1 MRMISR
7 YTRKPVP
14 PDALEIHGL
23 AKNALEHHPLPE
35 PRDDIYPATAATES
49 YEEFLRESEILK
61 ESNYPDITAA
71 DNGSSWS
78 ASQSYTGTSTEDS
91 SVFSWGYDEFDKAA
105 TRQVQQM
112 FRHIDEL
119 LYEQKESVHVEGLQ
133 VECQQWTSSFP
144 HLRILGKQVVIPTDE
159 GFGWYSSS
167 PSSSLGSLDV
177 SPVQERDS
185 SEFSILGKKIP
196 LWVTPIHKDAD
207 ISKPPT
213 VCSVESEEG
222 EDGVIVSE
230 GIMEEYLA
238 FDCRDVEEELHE
250 RKMGLSSDRQKLG
263 FPPISPCYCMKDA
276 VLTYVFDD
284 VWSEVL
290 GSVEELICR
299 HWEGSVSG
307 NDDEK
312 NVITAETMRMDPGSP
327 FLQFEPLPLVLPRVP
342 QAKMPSITSNLC
354 PQPRCSRKTKKR
366 RKSPQIN
373 VSQGSSGGP
382 QQNLNGLMVIHG
394 MHLQQRNLPLID
406 KILDLDDKPLLRPG
420 SSSIL
425 STRTRPNRTLE
436 LSTSSLSY
444 SAHSAR
450 RRNPPPRTLHPINTN
465 HSRSGTP
472 RSMDEVI
479 RGTRLPTA
487 HDQLFSPSLMPLS
500 RNNLLPPISTADVV
514 EHLNTV
520 GSQRQTDPRGNSSR
534 AQSAMEDEIN
544 HQQPQERLF
553 LPDHFSRP
561 NTTHA
566 FWPDPQYRRSCTVID
581 YANQTRTSRGSAG
594 TGTCN
599 ILTEIIIMAV
609 MWGICCFHITSLK
622 LYLQHE
628 QKTPI
633 NKFILYLIY
642 SSDLLLYKVS
652 QIWGLCGF
660 SSCHM

>member
-1 MRMISR
+1 MISR
-7 YTRKPVP
+7 YTRKPVA
-14 PDALEIHGL
+14 PDALEIHRL
-23 AKNALEHHPLPE
+23 TKNALDHHPLPE
-35 PRDDIYPATAATES
+35 PLDDIYPATSAIES

-61 ESNYPDITAA
+61 DSDYPDITPT

-133 VECQQWTSSFP
+133 EECQQWTSCFP
-144 HLRILGKQVVIPTDE
+144 HLRILGKQVIIPTDE

-167 PSSSLGSLDV
+167 PSSLGSLDV
-177 SPVQERDS
+177 SPVQEKDS
-185 SEFSILGKKIP
+185 SEFSILGKRIP
-196 LWVTPIHKDAD
+196 LCVTPIHKDVD
-207 ISKPPT
+207 FSKPLAI
-213 VCSVESEEG
+213 CSVESEEG

-238 FDCRDVEEELHE
+238 FDCKDVDEELHE

-263 FPPISPCYCMKDA
+263 FPPISPYYCMKDA
-276 VLTYVFDD
+276 VFTCVFDD
-284 VWSEVL
+284 VWNEVL
-290 GSVEELICR
+290 GYMEELICR
-299 HWEGSVSG
+299 HWEGSVS
-307 NDDEK
+307 DDEK
-312 NVITAETMRMDPGSP
+312 NVTVETMRMDPRSP
-327 FLQFEPLPLVLPRVP
+327 FLQSEPLPLVLPRVP
-342 QAKMPSITSNLC
+342 QTKMPSITSNL
-354 PQPRCSRKTKKR
+354 
-366 RKSPQIN
+366 IN
-373 VSQGSSGGP
+373 VCQGSNGGP
-382 QQNLNGLMVIHG
+382 PRNLNGLMLIHG
-394 MHLQQRNLPLID
+394 IHLQQRNLPLID

-425 STRTRPNRTLE
+425 STRTRPNRALE

-450 RRNPPPRTLHPINTN
+450 RRNPPPRTLHPINPN

-472 RSMDEVI
+472 RTIDEVI

-487 HDQLFSPSLMPLS
+487 HDQLLSSSLMPLS

-520 GSQRQTDPRGNSSR
+520 GSQRQMKSRGNSSR
-534 AQSAMEDEIN
+534 AQSAMADEIN

-566 FWPDPQYRRSCTVID
+566 FWPDPQYHRSCTVID
-581 YANQTRTSRGSAG
+581 YANQPGTSRGSAG
-594 TGTCN
+594 TVG
-599 ILTEIIIMAV
+599 
-609 MWGICCFHITSLK
+609 
-622 LYLQHE
+622 LQLHGSVRAHTRGGSVTRSR
-628 QKTPI
+628 Q
-633 NKFILYLIY
+633 
-642 SSDLLLYKVS
+642 
-652 QIWGLCGF
+652 GL
-660 SSCHM
+660 